1 MHSNLEYFEEDK
13 LGKPYDVKMLLR
25 LYPYTRPYRLL
36 LFLSVFLVILITG
49 IELSIPYLTKI
60 AIDRYIVP
68 RIEDTETLSH
78 SRAGA
83 LERNDKNVRYLY
95 FDTDDSE
102 ISRIILKYPNK
113 FRIKENSAV
122 ILFEDLSKL
131 KKEDLIILRK
141 DELIGVGMITC
152 VFLIFIMF
160 DFIFNFLQVIIME
173 YTGQMIMHDMRMQ
186 LFSHIQS
193 LSLSFF
199 NHNPVG
205 RLVTRVANDVQNMY
219 ELFTSVVSFV
229 FKDLFLLTGITVIL
243 LTLNW
248 RLAILSF
255 IVLPFV
261 LFASL
266 YFSSRSRDAF
276 RIMRLIL
283 AEINT
288 WFSESIGGIK
298 VIQLFN
304 QEENNYRKF
313 AELNHENYLA
323 SMKEIKIFAV
333 FLPVIELLGAI
344 ATAVVIFY
352 GGKGVLSESITLGV
366 LVAFISYMKMFFNPI
381 RDIAEKYNIMQNAMA
396 SAERIFLLL
405 DSSEKLPVLHIG
417 QDKED
422 LEPFKIQELEM
433 ENVSFEYIPEE
444 SVLKQI
450 SFKIQSGKTI
460 AVVGPTGSGKTS
472 LINLIIRFYDPT
484 SGRVLINGKDIKFS
498 DISLL
503 RSRMALVTQDPFL
516 FSGRIRENI
525 FNTLVSLQKD
535 VIWDSD
541 KMDYILEA
549 SNCKSFIS
557 RLPKGIDT
565 KLSEGG
571 ASISSGE
578 RQLISIARAFAR
590 DPELIILDE
599 ATSYIDS
606 ETESKIQDALSN
618 LMQNR
623 TTIIVVHRLSTV
635 RHAGT
640 IIVLNRG
647 RIIESGTHEELIKK
661 KGFYFR
667 LNQV

>member
-1 MHSNLEYFEEDK
+1 MRSNSEYFEEDK
-13 LGKPYDVKMLLR
+13 LGKPYDVKMFLR

-36 LFLSVFLVILITG
+36 LFLSVFFVILITG

-68 RIEDTETLSH
+68 RIEDTETPSH
-78 SRAGA
+78 SRSGA
-83 LERNDKNVRYLY
+83 LERDDKNVRYLY
-95 FDTDDSE
+95 FDMTDKN
-102 ISRIILKYPNK
+102 ISRIILKYPNEFK
-113 FRIKENSAV
+113 IKNDSAV

-141 DELIGVGMITC
+141 DELIGVGVITC
-152 VFLIFIMF
+152 FFLIFIIF

-173 YTGQMIMHDMRMQ
+173 YTGQMIMHDMRMH

-219 ELFTSVVSFV
+219 ELFTSVVSFI

-276 RIMRLIL
+276 RIMRLKI

-304 QEENNYRKF
+304 QEDNNYHRF

-323 SMKEIKIFAV
+323 SMKEIKIFAI

-344 ATAVVIFY
+344 STAVVIFY

-396 SAERIFLLL
+396 SAERIFMLL
-405 DSSEKLPVLHIG
+405 DSSEKLPVLHNEEH
-417 QDKED
+417 K
-422 LEPFKIQELEM
+422 EPFKIRELEM
-433 ENVSFEYIPEE
+433 ENLSFGYNPEE
-444 SVLKQI
+444 RVLKQI
-450 SFKIQSGKTI
+450 SFKIQSGDTI

-498 DISLL
+498 DIALL
-503 RSRMALVTQDPFL
+503 RSKMALVTQDPFL
-516 FSGRIRENI
+516 FSGTIRDNI
-525 FNTLVSLQKD
+525 FNTPLQND
-535 VIWDSD
+535 LIWDSD
-541 KMDYILEA
+541 KINYILEA
-549 SNCKSFIS
+549 SNCKFFIS

-565 KLSEGG
+565 ELSEGG

-590 DPELIILDE
+590 DPDLIILDE

-606 ETESKIQDALSN
+606 ETESKIQNALSN

-623 TTIIVVHRLSTV
+623 TTIIVAHRLSTA

-640 IIVLNRG
+640 ILVLNRG
-647 RIIESGTHEELIKK
+647 RIIESGTHEELIKR
-661 KGFYFR
+661 KGFYFM
-667 LNQV
+667 LNQL

>member
-1 MHSNLEYFEEDK
+1 MNSNLEYFEEDK

-36 LFLSVFLVILITG
+36 LLLSVFLVILITG

-60 AIDRYIVP
+60 AIDRYIIP
-68 RIEDTETLSH
+68 RIESTETL
-78 SRAGA
+78 RV
-83 LERNDKNVRYLY
+83 NDNVRYLY
-95 FDTDDSE
+95 FDITDPE
-102 ISRIILKYPNK
+102 ISIIILKYPKEFKIN
-113 FRIKENSAV
+113 ENSAI

-131 KKEDLIILRK
+131 KKEDLAVLRK
-141 DELIGVGMITC
+141 DELIGVGMITG
-152 VFLIFIMF
+152 VFLLFIIF
-160 DFIFNFLQVIIME
+160 DFILNFLQVIIME

-276 RIMRLIL
+276 RIMRLKI

-313 AELNHENYLA
+313 AGLNHENYLA
-323 SMKEIKIFAV
+323 SMKEIKIFAI

-344 ATAVVIFY
+344 STAVVIFY

-396 SAERIFLLL
+396 SAERIFMLL
-405 DSSEKLPVLHIG
+405 DSSEKLPVLHTEH
-417 QDKED
+417 DKENS
-422 LEPFKIQELEM
+422 EPFKIQELEI
-433 ENVSFEYIPEE
+433 ENLSFSYNPEE
-444 SVLKQI
+444 KILKQI
-450 SFKIQSGKTI
+450 SFKIQSGETI

-472 LINLIIRFYDPT
+472 LINMIIRFYDPT

-498 DISLL
+498 DIALL

-516 FSGRIRENI
+516 FSGTVRDNI
-525 FNTLVSLQKD
+525 FNTPVYLQKD
-535 VIWDSD
+535 LTWDSD
-541 KMDYILEA
+541 KINYILET

-557 RLPKGIDT
+557 RLPKGLDT
-565 KLSEGG
+565 ELSEGG

-590 DPELIILDE
+590 DPDLIILDE

-606 ETESKIQDALSN
+606 ETESKIQNALSN

-623 TTIIVVHRLSTV
+623 TAIIVAHRLSTA

-647 RIIESGTHEELIKK
+647 RIIESGTHEELIKR

-667 LNQV
+667 LNQL